1 MTHSRHKVY
10 GFAQFYFFATNL
22 SNRAAGYPPFSH
34 ISPTVIPGFIHSA
47 FCRNHWK
54 IGFSTEL
61 STVVHR
67 QIAIFGAELWIII
80 VIHRCARRNVGCFR
94 PPAHSAARRAV
105 FGFRRFFLFFTRKKH
120 DFSFSFSATRF
131 SPKVAGILP
140 QIPPVS
146 SRREKMKNNF
156 QKSID
161 ILRAVR
167 YNTFCS
173 EQKERKIE
181 IAPIAQLDRAFDYES
196 KGHRFESCWVHH
208 KNP

>member
-10 GFAQFYFFATNL
+10 GFAQFYFFAINL

-34 ISPTVIPGFIHSA
+34 ISPTVIPDFIHSV

-61 STVVHR
+61 STVVHK
-67 QIAIFGAELWIII
+67 QIAIFEAELWIIT
-80 VIHRCARRNVGCFR
+80 VIHRCTRRNVGCFR
-94 PPAHSAARRAV
+94 PPAHPAARRAV
-105 FGFRRFFLFFTRKKH
+105 CGFRRFFLFFTRKKH
-120 DFSFSFSATRF
+120 DFFLLIFGDPF
-131 SPKVAGILP
+131 FPKSRRDFVP
-140 QIPPVS
+140 NSPVS
-146 SRREKMKNNF
+146 SRREEMKNIF

-173 EQKERKIE
+173 EQKGTGNWKSH
-181 IAPIAQLDRAFDYES
+181 P
-196 KGHRFESCWVHH
+196 
-208 KNP
+208 